1 MQNKLFTECQSG
13 FIPSDSCDAQ
23 LLSITHETYKS
34 FDCNPLADTRE
45 IFLDISSLA

>member
-45 IFLDISSLA
+45 IFLDISSLP